1 MEVYVSA
8 PDINFGIQVRSIRK
22 KLNISQEKLAE
33 LASIDIAHMG
43 HIKRGPASPH
53 LKKDLSSC

>member
-1 MEVYVSA
+1 VEVYVSA

-43 HIKRGPASPH
+43 I
-53 LKKDLSSC
+53 